1 MFNITLYLL
10 KKKIY
15 VHGLPTNWLIETSL
29 QQEKDGRLQHGK
41 NILIKVGT
49 SYKHNEDYIL
59 NHIYSLTCFFR
70 KYHALSRSGKTRK
83 KNNFSATIWA
93 NREIKISLTLRV
105 LEFTGFEY
113 ADGKLITKWGQ
124 FQSKSDLIRVNVG
137 PS

>member
-1 MFNITLYLL
+1 MFFLENTTHWAGVVKL
-10 KKKIY
+10 
-15 VHGLPTNWLIETSL
+15 
-29 QQEKDGRLQHGK
+29 EK
-41 NILIKVGT
+41 
-49 SYKHNEDYIL
+49 Y
-59 NHIYSLTCFFR
+59 
-70 KYHALSRSGKTRK
+70 
-83 KNNFSATIWA
+83 NFSATIWA